1 MIYVPNLNH
10 KCYVVQSQEVIRGY
24 DEIPRSNSTI
34 KYRDY
39 YFNANYIYRDGTQ
52 SFNNYS
58 TLPTCIASSELTT
71 DFYYRND
78 IADILLI
85 FTIMALFGIYIPLKL
100 FKRFIRRW

>member
-52 SFNNYS
+52 SFNNY
-58 TLPTCIASSELTT
+58 
-71 DFYYRND
+71 
-78 IADILLI
+78 
-85 FTIMALFGIYIPLKL
+85 
-100 FKRFIRRW
+100 